1 MFHPGK
7 NVFRSHPAIRMS
19 SYNGTSWSTLDK
31 MFFTVYSGKYKRRW
45 DHVSSCTNS
54 TTKCDKLTSLCQ
66 NNSTDLLNTG
76 CSNNFSRF
84 LYCGAASLINVLNLV
99 WCKSIP
105 LQNRFIFVI
114 KSINIMSVETSSTTK

>member
-1 MFHPGK
+1 MTQNVSSRK
-7 NVFRSHPAIRMS
+7 KVFRSPPATRMS

-31 MFFTVYSGKYKRRW
+31 MFFTVYSGKYKHRW

-54 TTKCDKLTSLCQ
+54 TTKCKKLTSLCR

-76 CSNNFSRF
+76 CSNNFSWF
-84 LYCGAASLINVLNLV
+84 LYYGAPSLINVPNRV

-114 KSINIMSVETSSTTK
+114 KNTYVC